1 MSIPGLR
8 AALLCAG
15 LACLLPATAHAAGW
29 PRLEGP
35 RSPAC
40 RDAFALAE
48 ATFHASHPR
57 LYAPLG
63 GLPPSVRSTLAL
75 QPEALDLSGG
85 NALIADTTVF
95 DKLPVPR
102 GAEPP
107 RSVYW
112 QKAAVQGLRLAV
124 AERAMGPRGDT
135 YSVFVLPESVLAPA
149 FVSAWSSA
157 PATPQPQAPLIADG
171 WLPPLVLREPEGG
184 VWLVDMGQPFVHLA
198 DWQVHAVGSGGV
210 RRLCTVRFRLAGD
223 DALQLLPP
231 AVRELG
237 RLLQATIGSGTG
249 EGTLQPSARIRN
261 DVAHAWANAA
271 MRPWAI
277 GSASNTRAEVDAGL
291 SRWAARDAASRAR
304 HQAVLKQLPLARRA
318 LAEHYLRQFP
328 RTPAAAATLADFALD
343 VALRTHYVFASDDPD
358 KDQRDANLRPNPW
371 GDR

>member
-15 LACLLPATAHAAGW
+15 LACLLPAAAHAAGW

-35 RSPAC
+35 PSPAC
-40 RDAFALAE
+40 RDAFALAQ

-63 GLPPSVRSTLAL
+63 GLPTSVRSTLAL

-85 NALIADTTVF
+85 NAVIADTTEF
-95 DKLPVPR
+95 DRLPVPR

-112 QKAAVQGLRLAV
+112 QKTAVQGLRLAV
-124 AERAMGPRGDT
+124 AERAMGAQGDT
-135 YSVFVLPESVLAPA
+135 YSVFVLPEGVAAQAFVTAWAAPLAP
-149 FVSAWSSA
+149 
-157 PATPQPQAPLIADG
+157 QQHAPLIADG

-184 VWLVDMGQPFVHLA
+184 VWFVDMGQPFVHLA

-210 RRLCTVRFRLAGD
+210 RRLCTLRFRPTGD
-223 DALQLLPP
+223 EALQLLPP

-237 RLLQATIGSGTG
+237 RLLLATMGSGSDPT
-249 EGTLQPSARIRN
+249 RRRN

-277 GSASNTRAEVDAGL
+277 GSAYNTRG
-291 SRWAARDAASRAR
+291 SRCRPRAPGGGRCKSPRAAPGHPEAVAPGAACT
-304 HQAVLKQLPLARRA
+304 RRA
-318 LAEHYLRQFP
+318 LQPAVSAHARGRRHAGGLRP
-328 RTPAAAATLADFALD
+328 RRRAAH
-343 VALRTHYVFASDDPD
+343 ALRV
-358 KDQRDANLRPNPW
+358 RER
-371 GDR
+371 